1 MTDKNQS
8 NDNKSAESAEELG
21 FLAHLIELRNH
32 LMRIVISLIIV
43 FLPLAVYAK
52 ELFAWFAQPI
62 VSQGLPL
69 ISVGVTGPVF
79 VPYKL
84 ALLAAFL
91 VALPYIFYQVWAF
104 VAPGLYKHEKK
115 LIFPLLASSVGLF
128 YLGVAFVYYALLPMM
143 FQIMPLFLPVEVTYS
158 PDIASYLDF
167 AIVMFFAFGFA
178 FEMPIATILLISTG
192 MTTAESLAKKRP
204 YVIVGAFIVGMI
216 LTPPDMIS
224 QVMLAVPMWLL
235 FELGLVLSGVFKK
248 RIKEAVDS
256 RDKIEEERVNSATAM
271 AAGGSAATAVSE
283 AANKLWEDENYEYEE
298 YDDEDDDHQQLTDE
312 ELDAELDRIE
322 AEEEAKEKKKAQ
334 QAKDLDKPDLDTKK

>member
-1 MTDKNQS
+1 MTDTKKS
-8 NDNKSAESAEELG
+8 KDNKSAESAEELG

-32 LMRIVISLIIV
+32 LMRIIVSLIIV

-91 VALPYIFYQVWAF
+91 LALPYIFHQIWAF

-115 LIFPLLASSVGLF
+115 LIFPILASSVGLF
-128 YLGVAFVYYALLPMM
+128 YLGVAFVYYALLPIM
-143 FQIMPLFLPVEVTYS
+143 FQIMPMFLPSEVVYS

-192 MTTAESLAKKRP
+192 MTTAASLAKKRP
-204 YVIVGAFIVGMI
+204 YVIVGSFVIGMI

-235 FELGLVLSGVFKK
+235 FELGLVFSGIFKK
-248 RIKEAVDS
+248 RIKEAGDS
-256 RDKIEEERVNSATAM
+256 RAKIEEQRTNTANEM
-271 AAGGSAATAVSE
+271 AAGGSAAAVNE

-298 YDDEDDDHQQLTDE
+298 YNEDNHQQLTDE
-312 ELDAELDRIE
+312 ELDAELERIE
-322 AEEEAKEKKKAQ
+322 AEEKAEEKKKAQ
-334 QAKDLDKPDLDTKK
+334 EGKNSDKPDTKK

>member
-334 QAKDLDKPDLDTKK
+334 QAKDLDKPDSDTKK